1 MCQYYCGQ
9 QQYMFKRPNLL
20 GGSLPEDTTVSVV
33 QASPTKRLKWALLL
47 LYPDGV
53 NKKGFARAVSGRYL
67 FCD

>member
-1 MCQYYCGQ
+1 MSRR
-9 QQYMFKRPNLL
+9 FKLL
-20 GGSLPEDTTVSVV
+20 SGPLPEDTTVQVV

-47 LYPDGV
+47 LYPDGG

>member
-1 MCQYYCGQ
+1 MPKR
-9 QQYMFKRPNLL
+9 FKLL
-20 GGSLPEDTTVSVV
+20 SGPLPEDTTVQVV
-33 QASPTKRLKWALLL
+33 KAPPPKQLKWALLL

>member
-1 MCQYYCGQ
+1 MSKR
-9 QQYMFKRPNLL
+9 FKLL
-20 GGSLPEDTTVSVV
+20 SGPLPGDTMVKVV
-33 QASPTKRLKWALLL
+33 QAPPTKRLKWALLL